1 MKIATL
7 PALITSIG
15 YEPRTLGMAVE
26 SKVTTV
32 VPLNGT
38 NYSTWKVKCKM
49 ALMREGLWDIV
60 TKKEVTPADETT
72 KQYTDFMA
80 RYNRMLATI
89 VLTVDLTLLYL
100 IEEPDSSVTVWEKL
114 ANQFQKKTWVNKL
127 ILRRKLYALRLK
139 DEDSVHEHIKAMTEI
154 FNELSVIGVK
164 MGEKDRVVHLH
175 ASLPDSYDTLVT
187 ALEVSPD
194 VLKMDV
200 VTEKV
205 LYEERKLKDHDK
217 NEEALS
223 AKHRFG
229 SRGPKCHFCRKFG
242 HIQRYCT
249 ERARSEKKPE
259 GTEVKKEKKTMKQRA
274 QQVQARRSDSNTV
287 GLATCHVL
295 SVNTSYESKD
305 AWIIDSG
312 ATCHICNNRQL
323 FAKYQTLKKP
333 QSLPRR

>member
-1 MKIATL
+1 M
-7 PALITSIG
+7 
-15 YEPRTLGMAVE
+15 
-26 SKVTTV
+26 
-32 VPLNGT
+32 
-38 NYSTWKVKCKM
+38 
-49 ALMREGLWDIV
+49 
-60 TKKEVTPADETT
+60 
-72 KQYTDFMA
+72 TD
-80 RYNRMLATI
+80 
-89 VLTVDLTLLYL
+89 
-100 IEEPDSSVTVWEKL
+100 
-114 ANQFQKKTWVNKL
+114 
-127 ILRRKLYALRLK
+127 
-139 DEDSVHEHIKAMTEI
+139 I
-154 FNELSVIGVK
+154 FNELSVIGVE
-164 MGEKDRVVHLH
+164 MGEEDHVVHLL
-175 ASLPDSYDTLVT
+175 ASLPDSYNTLVT

-194 VLKMDV
+194 VPKMDV

-223 AKHRFG
+223 AKHRFD
-229 SRGPKCHFCRKFG
+229 SRGPKCHFCHKFG

-259 GTEVKKEKKTMKQRA
+259 GTKVKKEKKTMKQRA